1 MFDEETLSA
10 LKRCLTGSICKETTS
25 EYVLNEETKK
35 MVMVKQ
41 KVSEKTIPPN
51 PDLMKLIF
59 QKLNDEQTDYNSL
72 SDEELKKEKLRL
84 LRELKVM
91 EENEIK
97 EKKNDS
103 GKSKNAR

>member
-1 MFDEETLSA
+1 
-10 LKRCLTGSICKETTS
+10 
-25 EYVLNEETKK
+25 
-35 MVMVKQ
+35 
-41 KVSEKTIPPN
+41 
-51 PDLMKLIF
+51 MKLIF

-72 SDEELKKEKLRL
+72 SDEELRKEKLRL
-84 LRELKVM
+84 LRELKVI

>member
-51 PDLMKLIF
+51 PDLMKMIF
-59 QKLNDEQTDYNSL
+59 QK
-72 SDEELKKEKLRL
+72 ELRKEKLRL

>member
-1 MFDEETLSA
+1 
-10 LKRCLTGSICKETTS
+10 
-25 EYVLNEETKK
+25 

-72 SDEELKKEKLRL
+72 SDEELRKEKLRL